1 MCNNM
6 CNFQNNG
13 KRLFAN
19 GQKLYDSSV
28 RFYFIMSLRISQG
41 PKYPTENKPTLVKLG
56 IGAENT
62 QANIWTNDGLDYLLI
77 HASQGVDKL
86 SKKHHFG
93 HHCFIW
99 IH

>member
-1 MCNNM
+1 M
-6 CNFQNNG
+6 
-13 KRLFAN
+13 
-19 GQKLYDSSV
+19 
-28 RFYFIMSLRISQG
+28 
-41 PKYPTENKPTLVKLG
+41 G

-93 HHCFIW
+93 HYCFIW
-99 IH
+99 IHWLEHTFLL